1 MPSLSRMPRGA
12 GTLGRRG
19 LVLGAVGS
27 GVLALAGCGI
37 HLEDDA
43 PHVPLVPR
51 RTPIGA
57 ETLLLDL
64 LRNSR
69 ELAAACATWT
79 TGAQVAQ
86 APSLAAIHARQADVL
101 AALLGDAHVPADLV
115 ARATPTPSTTPTTA
129 TATPTTTATPT
140 PTTSADIAEL
150 ERGPLAAATGLSAA
164 PAPLLPIVA
173 AILAQRYAAADLVG
187 GSTPVLGAATTVGTA
202 ASAGP
207 SAGTPTTAGTPPD
220 PGSWTQK
227 DLLSILAATRSAT
240 YGFEVVAAQG
250 DTVGRALG
258 LRTLAT
264 LAALQSA
271 QEAALTSPAPPADL
285 GYQLPFRVTTPALA
299 RKLAGRVATGLRA
312 AYGSTLAATAEGADP
327 FLDLV
332 EWLGRVEAVVHDWGG
347 VFVPFPGMTTP

>member
-1 MPSLSRMPRGA
+1 MPRGG

-19 LVLGAVGS
+19 LVLGLVGS

-57 ETLLLDL
+57 ETLLLSL

-69 ELAAACATWT
+69 ELAAACGTWT

-86 APSLAAIHARQADVL
+86 ARTLAAIHARQADVL
-101 AALLGDAHVPADLV
+101 ATLLADAHVPADLV
-115 ARATPTPSTTPTTA
+115 ARATPTPTAVPTTTGTPTA
-129 TATPTTTATPT
+129 TATPT
-140 PTTSADIAEL
+140 PTTSAEIAVL

-187 GSTPVLGAATTVGTA
+187 GSTPLVGAAATVGTPA
-202 ASAGP
+202 PTDP
-207 SAGTPTTAGTPPD
+207 SAGTPTTAATTAD

-250 DTVGRALG
+250 DAAGRALG

-264 LAALQSA
+264 LAGLQAA

-299 RKLAGRVATGLRA
+299 RKLAGRLATGLRA
-312 AYGSTLAATAEGADP
+312 AYGSTLATTAQGADP
-327 FLDLV
+327 FLDVV
-332 EWLGRVEAVVHDWGG
+332 EWLGQVEAVVHDWGG
-347 VFVPFPGMTTP
+347 AFVPFPGMTTP